1 MHRNDNSKYL
11 LYIEP
16 KASEKLQNPIE
27 DELTQLME
35 MALSKSKRGGA
46 NYSDL
51 KDLGDGYTWTTS
63 DGQERKAHSFREGD
77 AWRGTHRTDC
87 GQGSSNC
94 DFLLE
99 NGMITNSLAPF
110 YLKWYRYSIPEND
123 MKKIE
128 ELKKYYSN
136 VG

>member
-51 KDLGDGYTWTTS
+51 EDSGN
-63 DGQERKAHSFREGD
+63 SFHEGS
-77 AWRGTHRTDC
+77 AWRGIHRTDC
-87 GQGSSNC
+87 GECSSNC

>member
-16 KASEKLQNPIE
+16 KASEKLQKPIE

-51 KDLGDGYTWTTS
+51 EDPGNS
-63 DGQERKAHSFREGD
+63 FQEGS
-77 AWRGTHRTDC
+77 AWRGTHRTEC

-128 ELKKYYSN
+128 ELQKYYSN

>member
-1 MHRNDNSKYL
+1 MHRDDNSKYL

-16 KASEKLQNPIE
+16 KASEKLQKPIE

-51 KDLGDGYTWTTS
+51 EDPGNS
-63 DGQERKAHSFREGD
+63 FQEGS
-77 AWRGTHRTDC
+77 AWRGTHRTEC

-110 YLKWYRYSIPEND
+110 YLRWYRYSIPEND

>member
-1 MHRNDNSKYL
+1 MHRNDTSKYL

-35 MALSKSKRGGA
+35 MALSKAKRGGA

-51 KDLGDGYTWTTS
+51 EDMGDGYTWTNNK
-63 DGQERKAHSFREGD
+63 GELKKVPSFTED
-77 AWRGTHRTDC
+77 TAWRGTHRTEC
-87 GQGSSNC
+87 GEGSSNC

-110 YLKWYRYSIPEND
+110 YLRWYRYSISEND
-123 MKKIE
+123 MRKLE
-128 ELKKYYSN
+128 ELKKFYSN
-136 VG
+136 VR

>member
-35 MALSKSKRGGA
+35 MALSKAKEGGA

-51 KDLGDGYTWTTS
+51 KDIGD
-63 DGQERKAHSFREGD
+63 SFHEGG
-77 AWRGTHRTDC
+77 AWRGTHRTEC
-87 GQGSSNC
+87 GEKSSNC